1 MSIKQKLSSVYSLF
15 PGPFWVANIMELF
28 ERLAYYGQATVL
40 SLFLRDHLKFDEV
53 EAGQLSSIFGGLIYL
68 LPIFAGALADKFGF
82 RKAFSLAF
90 GGLAIGY
97 FLIGSLG
104 MEIFQGVYSNFP
116 VYWILFV
123 ILIFTAM
130 AGAFIKPSV
139 LGTVAVTST
148 HETKSLGYAI
158 YYWLVNTGA
167 AIGPILAF
175 LVRDRI
181 GISSVYLVSAI
192 SCALMFITTRIFFK
206 EPSETNSSQ
215 DKSLLEIAVNILKV
229 LLNFR
234 FIIFLLLFGLYWMLF
249 WQFFIIVPFY
259 VSDYIS
265 PDAPVELIISAG
277 AWTIILLQLPINRL
291 TKKIPTQTAILIGFL
306 MAAACW
312 LLWYFTLLSV
322 GNGKTILMGTEWYTG
337 NLILIAGIVIFSIG
351 EQIQAPRFYEYIA
364 DMAPEGQAA
373 LFQGYA
379 FLPIAIAWGFGGT
392 LGGWLYQTYSTN
404 MKEPQIIFITLFA
417 IGAVA
422 SVGMVIYN
430 YFSSKKKA

>member
-1 MSIKQKLSSVYSLF
+1 MSLTKKISSVASLF

-40 SLFLRDHLKFDEV
+40 SLFLRDHLKFNEV
-53 EAGQLSSIFGGLIYL
+53 EAGQLSSVFGGLIYL

-82 RKAFSLAF
+82 RKAFSIAF

-97 FLIGSLG
+97 FLIGSMG
-104 MEIFQGVYSNFP
+104 MELFHGFYSSFP
-116 VYWILFV
+116 VYWMLFF

-139 LGTVAVTST
+139 LGTVGITST

-167 AIGPILAF
+167 AIGPFLAF
-175 LVRDRI
+175 LVRDSI

-192 SCALMFITTRIFFK
+192 SCALMFLTTRLFFK
-206 EPSETNSSQ
+206 EPSATNPSQ
-215 DKSLLEIAVNILKV
+215 DKSLIEIAVNILKV

-291 TKKIPTQTAILIGFL
+291 TKKIPTQTAILIGFIL
-306 MAAACW
+306 ATVCW
-312 LLWYFTLLSV
+312 LLWYLLLPGTGAERIS
-322 GNGKTILMGTEWYTG
+322 ILGMEWPTG
-337 NLILIAGIVIFSIG
+337 NIILIIGIVIFSIG

-404 MKEPQIIFITLFA
+404 LKEPGTIFITLFF
-417 IGAVA
+417 IGAIA
-422 SVGMVIYN
+422 SAGMILYN
-430 YFSSKKKA
+430 FIFRAKK